1 MYLTESYKDLFKQ
14 RNLATLGKALL
25 MLPKFVRDVIRS
37 GKTEELS
44 SFMLWEIKH
53 QLGLFGK
60 SKYLKLSKQSSYEV
74 EALENSL
81 NEVFVNSDSRKKV
94 KKSAYK
100 WWKVFHKGNLLVGAL
115 FESKN
120 QISVVDRESGTITHL
135 TKFDGEVMSVFVSSE
150 NIIYVC
156 TLGFVYRGTAKSEFV
171 KVVDYAY
178 RLSYFRNNCGMTE
191 LPDGTLIVCE
201 YGVLW
206 ENGRWVSLAYLYISR
221 DNGVTWKATDFLIK
235 DDVNK
240 HVHLVKYLKNL
251 NKLCLT
257 DGDNHKRLR
266 FNDTLLD
273 LESIF
278 RKSDDDGWRTI
289 NKHHVGMG
297 GHTAVVEYGNSVF
310 FGSDYLGGTNFMI
323 RTDDSFNFVYQVL
336 PDPFRRNAISHLI
349 TKNGENGVEIWA
361 FIADLGNFNH
371 TKGMIMYSSDS
382 GQSWSQ
388 FFEYDGNDYVIEIV
402 SAADEVVDTIFIS
415 LTNKVSGAYTVIEV
429 L

>member
-14 RNLATLGKALL
+14 RNLATLGKAFL

-44 SFMLWEIKH
+44 SFMFWEIKH

-81 NEVFVNSDSRKKV
+81 DKVIGNSDTRKKV
-94 KKSAYK
+94 KYSDYK

-115 FESKN
+115 FETQN
-120 QISVVDRESGTITHL
+120 QISVVDHESGTISHL
-135 TKFDGEVMSVFVSSE
+135 SKFDSEIMAVFVSSE

-156 TLGFVYRGTAKSEFV
+156 TLGFVYRGTVNSEFV
-171 KVVDYAY
+171 KVLDFAFE
-178 RLSYFRNNCGMTE
+178 LSYFRNNCGMTE
-191 LPDGTLIVCE
+191 LPDGTLVVSE

-206 ENGRWVSLAYLYISR
+206 ENGRWVSLAYLYISS
-221 DNGVTWKATDFLIK
+221 DKGLTWKPTDFLIK

-273 LESIF
+273 LESISV
-278 RKSDDDGWRTI
+278 KAGGDGWRTI
-289 NKHHVGMG
+289 NKHHVSKG

-323 RTDDSFNFVYQVL
+323 RTDDSFNFSYQVL

-349 TKNGENGVEIWA
+349 TKNGETGVEIWA
-361 FIADLGNFNH
+361 FIADLGNFNN
-371 TKGMIMYSSDS
+371 TKGMIMYSSDG
-382 GQSWSQ
+382 GQSWNQ
-388 FFEYDGNDYVIEIV
+388 FFGYSGNDYVIEIV
-402 SAADEVVDTIFIS
+402 SAADDVVDS
-415 LTNKVSGAYTVIEV
+415 LFVSITNKVSGAYTVIEI

>member
-14 RNLATLGKALL
+14 RNLASLGKALL
-25 MLPKFVRDVIRS
+25 MLPRFIRDVIRS
-37 GKTEELS
+37 GKTEELT
-44 SFMLWEIKH
+44 SFMFWEMKH

-60 SKYLKLSKQSSYEV
+60 SKYLKLSKQSSYELEV
-74 EALENSL
+74 LESSLDDLIENS
-81 NEVFVNSDSRKKV
+81 NTRKKAKYSV
-94 KKSAYK
+94 YK

-115 FESKN
+115 IESKN
-120 QISVVDRESGTITHL
+120 QISVVDRENGTIAHFA
-135 TKFDGEVMSVFVSSE
+135 KFDGEIMSVFVSSE

-156 TLGFVYRGTAKSEFV
+156 TFGYVYRGTVNSEFV
-171 KVVDYAY
+171 KVVDFAF

-191 LPDGTLIVCE
+191 LPDGTLIVSE

-221 DNGVTWKATDFLIK
+221 DNGLTWKATDFLIK

-266 FNDTLLD
+266 FNDTLQD
-273 LESIF
+273 LESIS
-278 RKSDDDGWRTI
+278 RKSGDDGWRTI

-297 GHTAVVEYGNSVF
+297 GHTSVVEFDNSVF

-323 RTDDSFNFVYQVL
+323 RSDDSYNFSYQVL
-336 PDPFRRNAISHLI
+336 PNPYRRNAISHLI
-349 TKNGENGVEIWA
+349 TKNGGTGVEIWA

-371 TKGMIMYSSDS
+371 TKGLIMYSSDG
-382 GQSWSQ
+382 GQSWNQ

-402 SAADEVVDTIFIS
+402 SAADEIVDSIFIS
-415 LTNKVSGAYTVIEV
+415 LTNKASGVYTVIEV
-429 L
+429 H

>member
-44 SFMLWEIKH
+44 SFMFWEMKH

-60 SKYLKLSKQSSYEV
+60 SKYLKLSKQSSYDV
-74 EALENSL
+74 KVVENSL
-81 NEVFVNSDSRKKV
+81 DKLMGNSDTRQKV
-94 KKSAYK
+94 KYPDYK
-100 WWKVFHKGNLLVGAL
+100 WWKVFHKGNLLIGAL
-115 FESKN
+115 FETQN
-120 QISVVDRESGTITHL
+120 QISVLDRESGTIAHL
-135 TKFDGEVMSVFVSSE
+135 TKFDDEIMSVFVSSE

-156 TLGFVYRGTAKSEFV
+156 TLGFVYRGTVNSEFV
-171 KVVDYAY
+171 KVVDYAF

-206 ENGRWVSLAYLYISR
+206 ENGKWVSLAYLYISR
-221 DNGVTWKATDFLIK
+221 DNGLSWKATDFLIK

-273 LESIF
+273 LESI
-278 RKSDDDGWRTI
+278 SQNSGDDGWRTI
-289 NKHHVGMG
+289 NKYHVSMG

-310 FGSDYLGGTNFMI
+310 FGSDYLGGTNFII
-323 RTDDSFNFVYQVL
+323 RTEDSYNFSYQVL

-349 TKNGENGVEIWA
+349 TKNGETGVEIWA

-371 TKGMIMYSSDS
+371 TKGMIMYSSDG
-382 GQSWSQ
+382 GQTWNQ

-402 SAADEVVDTIFIS
+402 SAADEVVDSIFIS
-415 LTNKVSGAYTVIEV
+415 LSNKASGAYTVIEV
-429 L
+429 H